1 MNGHKVSFKIY
12 FSNNKQRG
20 VIISSAD
27 TFTFDNSQSSL
38 LEFFSHLVLFFK
50 IKFSNL
56 QTGRELFVHE
66 TN

>member
-27 TFTFDNSQSSL
+27 TFTFDNSRIIFAGIL
-38 LEFFSHLVLFFK
+38 LTSCLIL
-50 IKFSNL
+50 
-56 QTGRELFVHE
+56 
-66 TN
+66 